1 MQFWQRRCSVHTFQW
16 HSYKFSKKEEL
27 RPEFYGT
34 MGPHP
39 VTGIP
44 SLYYPHWKRQLR
56 YLFSLVVTIPILLLG
71 VLVMILSLN
80 LNGYIKDK
88 NSPIYISYLATF
100 AEPVSTQYS

>member
-1 MQFWQRRCSVHTFQW
+1 
-16 HSYKFSKKEEL
+16 
-27 RPEFYGT
+27 

-44 SLYYPHWKRQLR
+44 SLYYPRWKRQLR
-56 YLFSLVVTIPILLLG
+56 YLFSLIVTIPILSLG

-88 NSPIYISYLATF
+88 NSPLYVPYLATF
-100 AEPVSTQYS
+100 AEPVSTYIVQLKGYIIRLSTQ